1 MRITAEELATEI
13 SRCVN
18 GANVNEVEKLVDLMT
33 NDHPTLQQSKMRL
46 FCMFIENMANK
57 SYTDARND
65 ESKKVANAMIR
76 GFKDHSKQEI
86 IKQDGYIS
94 ESLETYIEE
103 KVVPSKNLPL
113 I

>member
-13 SRCVN
+13 SRFVN

>member
-13 SRCVN
+13 SRFVN
-18 GANVNEVEKLVDLMT
+18 GANVNEVEKLADLMT

-94 ESLETYIEE
+94 KSLETYIEE